1 MKQLFR
7 YLLLPILGLGL
18 TAVRSAEPSNVRI
31 SFVQPERFS
40 DFRIQGR
47 QEIVSAAI
55 FRDDVSTYLSP
66 IVAKRFPGCT
76 LSLKFTNIDLA
87 GRIATS
93 HPLKLNNV
101 RIDRNIAFPLRLYF
115 DYQLSDSHG
124 RTLAAGSKGLV
135 DTDYLYRYN
144 YYPNQTKTET
154 LFYEKVTLYRWLSTV
169 TPSGVNVDQ
178 TLNFLLPTKLIIRQ
192 LTKKSLSSPGN
203 FALQSHRSPGPG

>member
-7 YLLLPILGLGL
+7 YLLLAIFGLRL
-18 TAVRSAEPSNVRI
+18 TAVLSAEPSNVSI

-40 DFRIQGR
+40 DFRTQGR

-55 FRDDVSTYLSP
+55 FRDNVSTYLSP
-66 IVAKRFPGCT
+66 IVAKRFPACT

-101 RIDRNIAFPLRLYF
+101 RIDRNVALPLRLYF
-115 DYQLSDSHG
+115 DYKLSDSRG

-135 DTDYLYRYN
+135 DTDYKYRYN
-144 YYPNQTKTET
+144 YYSNQTKTET
-154 LFYEKVTLYRWLSTV
+154 LFYEKAALYRWLRTV
-169 TPSGVNVDQ
+169 APSGVNVDQ
-178 TLNFLLPTKLIIRQ
+178 I
-192 LTKKSLSSPGN
+192 
-203 FALQSHRSPGPG
+203 

>member
-40 DFRIQGR
+40 DFRIQG
-47 QEIVSAAI
+47 
-55 FRDDVSTYLSP
+55 
-66 IVAKRFPGCT
+66 
-76 LSLKFTNIDLA
+76 
-87 GRIATS
+87 
-93 HPLKLNNV
+93 
-101 RIDRNIAFPLRLYF
+101 PLRLYF

>member
-1 MKQLFR
+1 MTPNRNPFRPLCSLRLCGESPFVVRSLEFLGSEFAGEFSADREYIRQKEVGRTQMKQLFR

-101 RIDRNIAFPLRLYF
+101 RIDRNVASPLRLYF

-124 RTLAAGSKGLV
+124 RTLAAGEILSKV
-135 DTDYLYRYN
+135 VY
-144 YYPNQTKTET
+144 QK
-154 LFYEKVTLYRWLSTV
+154 
-169 TPSGVNVDQ
+169 
-178 TLNFLLPTKLIIRQ
+178 
-192 LTKKSLSSPGN
+192 
-203 FALQSHRSPGPG
+203 